1 MKDNRGITLV
11 EIIVVVAII
20 AILAGGAVLST
31 GAISTWQLN
40 NGAKSFEMFYSKS
53 RLQAMA
59 KADIGGMI
67 VYQKDGK
74 VTFGM
79 TSKEEMNLST
89 FDINQSEISIPSGI
103 AITLTLEENTDAGLS
118 QDYLLAALEASR
130 PAKPTITTDALNLG
144 AINFRK
150 GTGAQ
155 LPVTYIITSGGGSTG
170 EYFITKIVLELKGKT
185 IVYRIEPTTGTYTK
199 E

>member
-11 EIIVVVAII
+11 EIIVVVAMI
-20 AILAGGAVLST
+20 AILAGGALLST
-31 GAISTWQLN
+31 GAITTWQLN

-59 KADIGGMI
+59 KEDIGGMI

-79 TSKEEMNLST
+79 TSKVEMNHSA
-89 FDINQSEISIPSGI
+89 FDVNQKEVSIPSGI
-103 AITLTLEENTDAGLS
+103 SITLTLEEVGGTGLS
-118 QDYLLAALEASR
+118 QDYVLTLLGAGR
-130 PAKPTITTDALNLG
+130 PANPTITTGALNLG

-155 LPVTYIITSGGGSTG
+155 LPVTYTITSGGGLTG
-170 EYFITKIVLELKGKT
+170 KYYITKIVLKLKGKT

>member
-20 AILAGGAVLST
+20 AILAGGAALST

-79 TSKEEMNLST
+79 TSKEEMNLSA
-89 FDINQSEISIPSGI
+89 FDVNQKEVSIPSGI
-103 AITLTLEENTDAGLS
+103 SITLTLEEVGGAGLS
-118 QDYLLAALEASR
+118 QDYVLGLLGADR
-130 PAKPTITTDALNLG
+130 PANPTITTGALNLG

-155 LPVTYIITSGGGSTG
+155 LPVTYTITSGGGLTG

>member
-1 MKDNRGITLV
+1 MRDNRGITLV
-11 EIIVVVAII
+11 EIIVVVAMI
-20 AILAGGAVLST
+20 AILAGGALLST
-31 GAISTWQLN
+31 GAITTWQLN

-59 KADIGGMI
+59 KEDIGGMI

-79 TSKEEMNLST
+79 TSKEEMNLSA
-89 FDINQSEISIPSGI
+89 FDVNQNEVSIPSGI
-103 AITLTLEENTDAGLS
+103 SLTLTLEEVGGAGLS
-118 QDYLLAALEASR
+118 QDYLLALLGADR
-130 PAKPTITTDALNLG
+130 PANPTITTGALNLG

-155 LPVTYIITSGGGSTG
+155 LPVTYTITSGGGLTG
-170 EYFITKIVLELKGKT
+170 EYYITKIVLELKGKT

>member
-11 EIIVVVAII
+11 EIIVVVAMI
-20 AILAGGAVLST
+20 AILAGGALLST
-31 GAISTWQLN
+31 GAITTWQLN

-59 KADIGGMI
+59 KEDIGGMI

-79 TSKEEMNLST
+79 TSKDEMNDSA
-89 FDINQSEISIPSGI
+89 FDVNQKEVSIPSGI
-103 AITLTLEENTDAGLS
+103 SITLTLEEVGGTGLS
-118 QDYLLAALEASR
+118 QDYVLGLLGADR
-130 PAKPTITTDALNLG
+130 PANPTITTEALNLG

-155 LPVTYIITSGGGSTG
+155 LPVTYTITSGGGLTG
-170 EYFITKIVLELKGKT
+170 KYYITKIVLKLKGKT

>member
-20 AILAGGAVLST
+20 AILAGGAMLST

-79 TSKEEMNLST
+79 TSKDEMNLPA
-89 FDINQSEISIPSGI
+89 FDVNQKEVSIPSGI
-103 AITLTLEENTDAGLS
+103 SITLTLEEVGGTGLS
-118 QDYLLAALEASR
+118 QDYVLGLLGADR
-130 PAKPTITTDALNLG
+130 PANPTITTGALNLG

-155 LPVTYIITSGGGSTG
+155 LPVTYTITSGGGLTG
-170 EYFITKIVLELKGKT
+170 KYYITKIVLKLKGKT

>member
-11 EIIVVVAII
+11 EIIVVVAMI
-20 AILAGGAVLST
+20 AILAGGALLST
-31 GAISTWQLN
+31 GAITTWQLN

-59 KADIGGMI
+59 KEDIGGMI

-79 TSKEEMNLST
+79 TSKEEMNYSA
-89 FDINQSEISIPSGI
+89 FDVNQKEVSMPSGI
-103 AITLTLEENTDAGLS
+103 SITLTLEEVGGAGLS
-118 QDYLLAALEASR
+118 QDYLLALLGAGR
-130 PAKPTITTDALNLG
+130 PANPTITTGDLNLG

-155 LPVTYIITSGGGSTG
+155 LPVTYTITSGGGLTG
-170 EYFITKIVLELKGKT
+170 EYVITKIVLELKGKT

>member
-11 EIIVVVAII
+11 EIIVVVAMI
-20 AILAGGAVLST
+20 AILAGGALLST
-31 GAISTWQLN
+31 GAITTWQLN

-59 KADIGGMI
+59 KEDIGGMI

-79 TSKEEMNLST
+79 TSKEEMNLSA
-89 FDINQSEISIPSGI
+89 FDVNQNEVSIPSGI
-103 AITLTLEENTDAGLS
+103 SLTLTLEEVGGAGLS
-118 QDYLLAALEASR
+118 QDYLLALLGAGR
-130 PAKPTITTDALNLG
+130 PANPTITTGDLNLG

-155 LPVTYIITSGGGSTG
+155 LPVTYTITSGGGLTG
-170 EYFITKIVLELKGKT
+170 EYVITKIVLELKGKT

>member
-20 AILAGGAVLST
+20 AILAGGAMLST

-79 TSKEEMNLST
+79 TSKDEMNLPA
-89 FDINQSEISIPSGI
+89 FDVNQKEVSIPSGI
-103 AITLTLEENTDAGLS
+103 SITLTLEEVGGTGLS
-118 QDYLLAALEASR
+118 QDYVLGLLGADR
-130 PAKPTITTDALNLG
+130 PANPTITTGALNLG

-155 LPVTYIITSGGGSTG
+155 LPVTYTITSGGGLTG
-170 EYFITKIVLELKGKT
+170 EYYITKIVLKLKGKT

>member
-20 AILAGGAVLST
+20 AILAGGAMLST

-79 TSKEEMNLST
+79 TSKDEMNHSA
-89 FDINQSEISIPSGI
+89 FDVNQKEVSIPSGI
-103 AITLTLEENTDAGLS
+103 SITLTLEEVGGTGLS
-118 QDYLLAALEASR
+118 QDYVLGLLGADR
-130 PAKPTITTDALNLG
+130 PANPTITTGALNLG

-155 LPVTYIITSGGGSTG
+155 LPVTYTITSGGGLTG
-170 EYFITKIVLELKGKT
+170 KYYITKIVLKLKGKT

>member
-11 EIIVVVAII
+11 EIIVAVAII
-20 AILAGGAVLST
+20 AILAGGAMLST
-31 GAISTWQLN
+31 GAITTWQLN

-59 KADIGGMI
+59 KEDIGGMI

-79 TSKEEMNLST
+79 TSKEEMNLSA
-89 FDINQSEISIPSGI
+89 FDVNQKEVSIPSGTS
-103 AITLTLEENTDAGLS
+103 ITLTLEEVGGTGLS
-118 QDYLLAALEASR
+118 QDYVLTLLGADR
-130 PAKPTITTDALNLG
+130 PANPTITTGALNLG

-155 LPVTYIITSGGGSTG
+155 LPVTYTITSGGGLTG
-170 EYFITKIVLELKGKT
+170 EYVITKIVLELKGKT